1 MLTNRSIEGTY
12 KYHDMEFN
20 DATYSWD
27 GKTVLI
33 VEDNET
39 SNIYF
44 EAALRKTN
52 ATLIWAK
59 NGQDAVAIVKNNDKI
74 DLILMDINMPKMDGI
89 EATRIIK
96 KLYPHIIIVVQTA
109 FILSGEERMCQ
120 DAGCDEFITKPIRLK
135 YLLDTINRYLAAPK
149 VM

>member
-1 MLTNRSIEGTY
+1 MGTS
-12 KYHDMEFN
+12 EP
-20 DATYSWD
+20 TYSWE

-52 ATLIWAK
+52 AKLIWAK
-59 NGQDAVAIVKNNDKI
+59 NGFDAVEIVKKTDHV
-74 DLILMDINMPKMDGI
+74 DLILMDINMPIMDGI

-96 KLYPHIIIVVQTA
+96 SSYPKIIIVVQTA
-109 FILSGEERMCQ
+109 FILSGEERLCQ
-120 DAGCDEFITKPIRLK
+120 EAGCDEFITKPIRLK
-135 YLLDTINRYLAAPK
+135 YLLDTLNQYLA
-149 VM
+149 

>member
-1 MLTNRSIEGTY
+1 
-12 KYHDMEFN
+12 MEFT
-20 DATYSWD
+20 DATYSWA

-44 EAALRKTN
+44 EAALRKTK
-52 ATLIWAK
+52 AQLIWAK
-59 NGQDAVAIVKNNDKI
+59 NGLDAVELAKGNPNI

-96 KLYPHIIIVVQTA
+96 SIHPKMIIVVQTA
-109 FILSGEERMCQ
+109 FILSGEERLCQ
-120 DAGCDEFITKPIRLK
+120 EAGCDEFITKPIRLK
-135 YLLDTINRYLAAPK
+135 YLLDTINRYLAGPK
-149 VM
+149 DK

>member
-1 MLTNRSIEGTY
+1 
-12 KYHDMEFN
+12 MEFT
-20 DATYSWD
+20 DANYSWE

-44 EAALRKTN
+44 EAALRKTK
-52 ATLIWAK
+52 AHLIWAK
-59 NGQDAVAIVKNNDKI
+59 NGVDAVDLVKNADNKV

-96 KLYPHIIIVVQTA
+96 SLYPEIIIVVQTA
-109 FILSGEERMCQ
+109 FILSGEERICQ
-120 DAGCDEFITKPIRLK
+120 EAGCDEFITKPIRLK
-135 YLLDTINRYLAAPK
+135 YLLDTINRYLANPK
-149 VM
+149 SM

>member
-1 MLTNRSIEGTY
+1 
-12 KYHDMEFN
+12 MELA
-20 DATYSWD
+20 DVVYTWE
-27 GKTVLI
+27 GKTILI

-44 EAALRKTN
+44 EAALRKTKAN
-52 ATLIWAK
+52 LIWAK
-59 NGQDAVAIVKNNDKI
+59 NGLDAIEIVKKTEHL

-96 KLYPHIIIVVQTA
+96 ETRPEIIIVVQTA

-120 DAGCDEFITKPIRLK
+120 EAGCDEFITKPIRLK
-135 YLLDTINRYLAAPK
+135 YLLDTINRYLASPK
-149 VM
+149 EM

>member
-1 MLTNRSIEGTY
+1 
-12 KYHDMEFN
+12 MEFS
-20 DATYSWD
+20 DVTYAWD
-27 GKTVLI
+27 GKTILI

-44 EAALRKTN
+44 EAALRKTK
-52 ATLIWAK
+52 ASLIWAK
-59 NGQDAVAIVKNNDKI
+59 NGVEAVDIVKKNPGI

-96 KLYPHIIIVVQTA
+96 TLYPQIIVVVQTA

-120 DAGCDEFITKPIRLK
+120 DAGCDEFITKPIRLR
-135 YLLDTINRYLAAPK
+135 YLLDTINRYMVESK
-149 VM
+149 RI

>member
-1 MLTNRSIEGTY
+1 
-12 KYHDMEFN
+12 MESA
-20 DATYSWD
+20 DATYLWE

-44 EAALRKTN
+44 EAALRKTK
-52 ATLIWAK
+52 ASLIWAK
-59 NGQDAVAIVKNNDKI
+59 NGLEAIEKVKTNAQI

-96 KLYPHIIIVVQTA
+96 TLYPKIIVVVQTA

-120 DAGCDEFITKPIRLK
+120 EAGCDEFITKPIRLK
-135 YLLDTINRYLAAPK
+135 YLLDTLNRYLASAK
-149 VM
+149 EM

>member
-1 MLTNRSIEGTY
+1 
-12 KYHDMEFN
+12 MEF
-20 DATYSWD
+20 TD
-27 GKTVLI
+27 GNYLWEGRTVLI

-44 EAALRKTN
+44 EAALRKTKSK
-52 ATLIWAK
+52 LIWAK
-59 NGQDAVAIVKNNDKI
+59 NGLEAVDIVKNQPSI

-96 KLYPHIIIVVQTA
+96 KSNPEIIIVVQTA

-120 DAGCDEFITKPIRLK
+120 EAGCDEFITKPIRLK
-135 YLLDTINRYLAAPK
+135 YLLDTINRYLARPRSI
-149 VM
+149 

>member
-1 MLTNRSIEGTY
+1 MDFI
-12 KYHDMEFN
+12 
-20 DATYSWD
+20 DATYSWT

-44 EAALRKTN
+44 EAALRKTK

-59 NGQDAVAIVKNNDKI
+59 NGFDAVEIAKKNGNI

-96 KLYPHIIIVVQTA
+96 SIYPNMIIVVQTA
-109 FILSGEERMCQ
+109 FILSGEERLCQ
-120 DAGCDEFITKPIRLK
+120 EAGCDEFITKPIRLK
-135 YLLDTINRYLAAPK
+135 YLLDTINRYLADPK
-149 VM
+149 NI